1 MLKFWPDIDKQ
12 VLRQFA
18 DTVPREW
25 PEKGLWVWKTQQTG
39 EPSLHKRKKK
49 GAVPHDLGVPEGD
62 PFIEFQKAQQ
72 TYVSKLWNGEYF
84 RYDTESEN
92 RDAIQADQLAGQWYA
107 NMLGLGDLVPH
118 PMQVSAAKKI
128 FSFNVMKF
136 AGGQMGAANGMAA
149 DGSVINN
156 EQAREVW
163 TGTTF
168 GFAALLL
175 SEGMNDEGY
184 KAAWGIYHV
193 IYESKGY
200 WFRTP
205 EAWDITGNFR
215 ASMYMRPAGVWAME
229 MAQPPPAK

>member
-1 MLKFWPDIDKQ
+1 
-12 VLRQFA
+12 
-18 DTVPREW
+18 
-25 PEKGLWVWKTQQTG
+25 
-39 EPSLHKRKKK
+39 
-49 GAVPHDLGVPEGD
+49 
-62 PFIEFQKAQQ
+62 
-72 TYVSKLWNGEYF
+72 
-84 RYDTESEN
+84 
-92 RDAIQADQLAGQWYA
+92 
-107 NMLGLGDLVPH
+107 MLGLGELVPH
-118 PMQVSAAKKI
+118 EMQLSAAKKI
-128 FSFNVMKF
+128 FDYNVMKF

-163 TGTTF
+163 AGTTL

-175 SEGMNDEGY
+175 SEGMNDQAY
-184 KAAWGIYHV
+184 KTAWGLYHV

-229 MAQPPPAK
+229 MAQPPAKP